1 MKVWIVFTPRQTYL
15 DGELLIPKVFIS
27 ERSATLYWEQMNVKL
42 LADFEEQ
49 NRKGDV
55 YRPGRLEFLR
65 ISEQEI

>member
-1 MKVWIVFTPRQTYL
+1 MKVWIVYTPLAHYR
-15 DGELLIPKVFIS
+15 DGDLPKVFTS
-27 ERSATLYWEQMNVKL
+27 GAVPYWEQMNVKL

-55 YRPGRLEFLR
+55 YRPGRPEFLR